1 MAEVAH
7 LFVCPGHRQPMKE
20 LEQVRAMAHRG
31 IEGCKHAR
39 PQSSRQVLV
48 VDLETLADLG
58 LEPGMIKENVT
69 VSGLEV
75 TPLPPGTE
83 LKVGEAELRVTAVCE
98 PCFRMDEI
106 RRGLRQDLEG
116 RRGILCRV
124 TKEGKIARGDRVE
137 VMSGVEAQTL
147 F

>member
-1 MAEVAH
+1 VAEVAH
-7 LFVCPGHRQPMKE
+7 LFVCPGHRLPMTE
-20 LEQVRAMAHRG
+20 LEEVQALAHRG
-31 IEGCKHAR
+31 IRGCKHAR
-39 PQSSRQVLV
+39 PQSSRQVLL
-48 VDLETLADLG
+48 VDLETLTDLG
-58 LEPGMIKENVT
+58 LEPGLIKENVT

-83 LKVGEAELRVTAVCE
+83 LKVGEAELRVTGVCE

-106 RRGLRQDLEG
+106 REGLKRELEG
-116 RRGILCRV
+116 RRGVLCRV

-147 F
+147 A